1 MTSLNAAHHAE
12 AQRKDINSMNNIT
25 WKISGAA
32 ATGLRHSE
40 EGTPCQDKIFSLSE
54 NGVTAIAL
62 ADGAG
67 SARLSHFGAE
77 EVTKAICEK
86 LCAEF
91 DSIITNEDAIT
102 VKRII
107 LDCLL
112 SCLGN
117 LAEHLGCNIRD
128 LASTLLAAA
137 SDGERIM
144 LLHIGDGIIACFR
157 DGKIIAAS
165 NPDNGEYKN
174 ETFFVTSHDAVQRLR
189 LMKGSIAGIS
199 GIALMSDGT
208 DESFYSRREKKFAGL
223 LGEIRQ
229 HCIMF
234 TEEENNEELEELFRE
249 TVRRKTR
256 DDCSMIIM
264 SRPDEYFRGYRD
276 ISEEMQY
283 DFLGAKTPEST
294 ENREKIFSIL
304 SGREYVS
311 RSEIIKSACKLG
323 LKRRQVTGLIRD
335 LHKRGFIERVKFF
348 PKRYRMNFYY

>member
-112 SCLGN
+112 SRLGN
-117 LAEHLGCNIRD
+117 LAENLGCNIRD

-283 DFLGAKTPEST
+283 DFLGAKTPESK

>member
-1 MTSLNAAHHAE
+1 MISLNAAHHAE

-112 SCLGN
+112 SRLGN
-117 LAEHLGCNIRD
+117 LAENLGCNIRD

-249 TVRRKTR
+249 TVRCKTR

-283 DFLGAKTPEST
+283 DFLGAKTPESK